1 MIQNFHRSNPLIF
14 QSFDFQHY
22 SFEIGMCPFIPHLGT
37 KIQLRTALIRYH
49 DVTIKIIIITEN

>member
-22 SFEIGMCPFIPHLGT
+22 SFEIGMCPLVPIWARKYNYLHRLIGYDSDFIR
-37 KIQLRTALIRYH
+37 IN
-49 DVTIKIIIITEN
+49 IITET